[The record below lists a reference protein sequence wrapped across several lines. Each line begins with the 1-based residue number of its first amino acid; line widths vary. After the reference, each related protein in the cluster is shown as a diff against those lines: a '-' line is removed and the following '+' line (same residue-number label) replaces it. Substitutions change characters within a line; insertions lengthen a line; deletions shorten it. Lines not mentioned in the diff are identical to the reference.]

1 MASKKK
7 YTSLA
12 ETLKK
17 NRENAPKNYGVE
29 HDISN
34 YETRLDTAGV
44 DVDEATDKRNFIEKA
59 LNLKEDQNFIFDF
72 FEILGRPQQAL
83 FGAIDAA
90 QKGEDVGKG
99 ALEGLKGNKET
110 SGGQLLRNAGID
122 SKGINGA
129 EEGGLNPLSWGIDDV
144 LGFGLDILAD
154 PIDLALIASVPATG
168 GLSTPAVAAKFAGDA
183 ADVAKVAKTAD
194 KVIDTAKVVDKAVD
208 TAKVIDKTRDVVK
221 AADTASD
228 VAKTRYAL
236 RPFQKGAKSISDLT
250 FEGIGKGAKK
260 LIKAGDNT
268 VESVLKVL
276 DNKTI
281 KKIEDT
287 AKKLNIDEIQAAK
300 RLNLSADKLDAY
312 KALKTMGQKALDSS
326 KSLGGFLGRSR
337 QIENISDIERKGAHL
352 YSKELEDTARNIAKS
367 MAKDAGEEQK
377 IYEEIAHK
385 INTLVESNYDWT
397 IKGDEI
403 VGSLQPGKKIDM
415 FSKENAE
422 LLTKNLKDYGINA
435 KFNDRYVTISNKGTK
450 ELSASKSASNLKKLQ
465 ESKKARKNFSN
476 LEFGQRLSVD
486 DLRDIEEAR
495 AFINSSPELQ
505 DLYRRSED
513 FIPNVASGADTL
525 TGLDSSNITKEGY
538 IPHVL
543 SDDYRNI
550 TKGGKGPN
558 PSKTYNTR
566 KWQMT
571 SNEANRLKA
580 SLNEKQLA
588 KNASKRKR
596 IESGIYKTNDKGEII
611 LDKAGNAI
619 REDSAYAKK
628 VERQQRKVE
637 SLKKTQESAQ
647 ELINYKNT
655 KEINLEKLTPK
666 DQKRFK
672 VIQNQEG
679 LQETVNSL
687 KSMDVSNVKVE
698 KPIVAVND
706 AFNNV
711 KKAHKDLNKALLKNA
726 DDDTVKTLEKAVKE
740 ANKELKTKVK
750 VLEKYA
756 DKTPRDTLNKVTKAF
771 ENGKDVGEKLQK
783 ARTKLALGVE
793 NTNNIYQSAA
803 DISTGLTKKIE
814 LEEEELSKLLR
825 KGANDIVYEDGVLQL
840 EALAKADSV
849 LHSKE
854 GKEFFKTNFFTNIDT
869 YINRSA
875 EFNKSAQIWNEAITT
890 GIFRNT
896 DYVKTFDDLE
906 KGKIPYG
913 FSKIS
918 GTEAKTLLSRY
929 EGILP
934 KGSSDFKETLRMLGD
949 NKELY
954 MDTDLVNM
962 LKLSK
967 DTSDNKLEPL
977 LKMWDGIN
985 RTFKKFSTLTLGFH
999 ARNIMGNT
1007 TNMALSGMPVSAMPT
1022 YYKKSA
1028 DLWNRADDLTAKFF
1042 KGTLSDAEKADWAI
1056 LEQFYKGGFSNESYS
1071 KLMGLDEIK
1080 EAKKGVINKISQ
1092 KSIDMNEF
1100 VDGHNRLALLMYA
1113 NDNPHYLK
1121 RLGKSDAIE
1130 AVKYVLFDPS
1140 NMSDVEKTA
1149 MKRIMPFYTF
1159 TKQNLMFQAENIMKN
1174 TPKYKRLFKTLN
1186 KSYDAIGEDAY
1197 NSYQKESM
1205 QIPLPFTADDGSQLF
1220 LKANLPLSDL
1230 GEWIS
1235 NPVQRVVSSTTPIIK
1250 APVEYV
1256 TGIDTF
1262 TGEQSYKSKG
1272 EQLLTSLGLQNPT
1285 VNMKKKADAIIAK
1298 YNGDMTNQEMFAE
1311 LFRSLVQNVKSE
1323 NVRQNRLYDELEEYQ
1338 ALVKSLKDE
1347 GQSVPTMTEINK
1359 TKGYRLDALKRKRA
1373 NS

>member
-1 MASKKK
+1 MASKKKK

-17 NRENAPKNYGVE
+17 NRENAPSNYGVE

-44 DVDEATDKRNFIEKA
+44 DIDEATDKRNPIEKA

-90 QKGEDVGKG
+90 QKGENVGKG

-168 GLSTPAVAAKFAGDA
+168 GMSTPAVAAKFAGDA

-208 TAKVIDKTRDVVK
+208 TAKVIDKTRDVIK

-268 VESVLKVL
+268 VESILKVL

-300 RLNLSADKLDAY
+300 ALNLSADKLDAY
-312 KALKTMGQKALDSS
+312 KALKTMGQKAIDSS

-337 QIENISDIERKGAHL
+337 QIENIADIERKGAQL
-352 YSKELEDTARNIAKS
+352 YSKELEDTARNIAKT
-367 MAKDAGEEQK
+367 MAKDATEEQQL
-377 IYEEIAHK
+377 YDDIAKH
-385 INTLVESNYDWT
+385 INTLVESNRDWS

-403 VGSLQPGKKIDM
+403 IGALQPGKKLDM
-415 FSKENAE
+415 FSQENAE
-422 LLTKNLKDYGINA
+422 LLTKNLKDYNINA
-435 KFNDRYVTISNKGTK
+435 SFDGRYVKIKKGDQ
-450 ELSASKSASNLKKLQ
+450 NLKILQ
-465 ESKKARKNFSN
+465 ESDDLRKKFGQ
-476 LEFGQRLSVD
+476 LEFGQRLSAD
-486 DLRDIEEAR
+486 DLKDIEEAR
-495 AFINSSPELQ
+495 NFIKSSPALQ
-505 DLYRRSED
+505 DLYRRSEE
-513 FIPNVASGADTL
+513 FIPTVAEQSDLL
-525 TGLDSSNITKEGY
+525 TGLDASNIASEGY
-538 IPHVL
+538 VPHVL
-543 SDDYRNI
+543 SEDYISN
-550 TKGGKGPN
+550 TKAGKGPN
-558 PSKTYNTR
+558 PTKVYNNR

-571 SNEANRLKA
+571 TNEANRLRE
-580 SLNEKQLA
+580 SLNTENLA
-588 KNASKRKR
+588 KNAAKRKNL
-596 IESGIYKTNDKGEII
+596 SSKIYKTDDSGELI

-619 REDSAYAKK
+619 REDSAYLNK
-628 VERQQRKVE
+628 VEKQQKAIDN
-637 SLKKTQESAQ
+637 LKRTQESAQ

-655 KEINLEKLTPK
+655 KEINLEKLTPA
-666 DQKRFK
+666 DAKRFK
-672 VIQNQEG
+672 AIQNQED
-679 LQETVNSL
+679 LQKTMESL
-687 KSMDVSNVKVE
+687 QKIDTSNVKVE
-698 KPIVAVND
+698 KPIVAVNET
-706 AFNNV
+706 FNEV
-711 KKAHKDLNKALLKNA
+711 KKAHKALNRALLKNA
-726 DDDTVKTLEKAVKE
+726 DDNTIRALEETVKK
-740 ANKELKTKVK
+740 ANKELSTKVK

-756 DKTPRDTLNKVTKAF
+756 DKTPKDILKKVTKSF
-771 ENGKDVGEKLQK
+771 EQGKDVGEKLQK
-783 ARTKLALGVE
+783 TRMKLALNIE

-803 DISTGLTKKIE
+803 DISTSLTKKIE
-814 LEEEELSKLLR
+814 LKEASLKNLLKEGKANELFEKTEKELLKLAESDNILR
-825 KGANDIVYEDGVLQL
+825 
-840 EALAKADSV
+840 SV
-849 LHSKE
+849 E

-896 DYVKTFDDLE
+896 DYVKTLDNLE
-906 KGKIPYG
+906 NGKIPYG
-913 FSKIS
+913 FKKIN
-918 GTEAKTLLSRY
+918 GAEAKNLLSKY
-929 EGILP
+929 DGIMP
-934 KGSSDFKETLRMLGD
+934 KGSSEFKETLKMLEN

-954 MDTDLVNM
+954 MDSDLVNI
-962 LKLSK
+962 LKISK
-967 DTSDNKLEPL
+967 DVSENQLKPL
-977 LKMWDGIN
+977 LSLWDGIN

-1007 TNMALSGMPVSAMPT
+1007 TNMALSGMPVSAMPK

-1042 KGTLSDAEKADWAI
+1042 KGTLNDAEKADWSI

-1186 KSYDAIGEDAY
+1186 KSYDAIGEDAAY
-1197 NSYQKESM
+1197 DYQKESM

-1235 NPVQRVVSSTTPIIK
+1235 NPVQRAVSSTTPIIK
-1250 APVEYV
+1250 APFEYV